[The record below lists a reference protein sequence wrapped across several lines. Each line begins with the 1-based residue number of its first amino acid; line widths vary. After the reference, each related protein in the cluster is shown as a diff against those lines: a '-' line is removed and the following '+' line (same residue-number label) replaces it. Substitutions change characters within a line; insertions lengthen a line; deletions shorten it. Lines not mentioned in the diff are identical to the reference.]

1 MYPLNHTPPDKMT
14 PSQRCSEVAC
24 LLANGL
30 IRLREQPVAE
40 RRNNR
45 FDKGF
50 GLGFGSQQSVHTHR
64 TIPSPAE
71 HV

>member
-1 MYPLNHTPPDKMT
+1 MHPLNHTPPDKMT
-14 PSQRCSEVAC
+14 PSQRCSEVAG